1 MPSGSAISSSPPS
14 PRASDGEDVTDT
26 DWPKRYR
33 RLAEQLVRGAPSARP
48 LLAGFNIFVDALYPM
63 VPGRI
68 MRLEAESGRTAEPSD
83 LGPSLAAEILSRV
96 RDGRGGALCVN
107 WPDGETW
114 ITRPLGEPASLQL
127 GGTGPQA
134 AWALATL
141 GAPALIALTDR
152 SDEQLSVLH
161 PGISVCTEDGAL
173 VSPAAVSA
181 RTPPRKPRN
190 IILEFTEGTAWPNGR
205 VRRSTRIMLRF
216 LDSGIERDDLFATA
230 ARRMAPDA
238 SALLVAGLDSLPE
251 GDGGS
256 VAWLQDLAAD
266 LKARRLRTSHFEL
279 AEFPRRGAMEDLAR
293 AFGRTVHSIG
303 MSLSEARM
311 LAGAGDPPAVAA
323 RAIAERFFYACVFIH
338 ADNWALAVHRGP
350 PGAKVG
356 ALMAGNLLAS
366 ARASLGR
373 PSVDLAIPAD
383 AAFAGDIP
391 PSGPLGDGWQADCV
405 PSPYLARPKA
415 TVGLGDTFVAGLM
428 LDAGLPQ
435 AAD

>member
-1 MPSGSAISSSPPS
+1 MDMTEP
-14 PRASDGEDVTDT
+14 

-33 RLAEQLVRGAPSARP
+33 ELAGRLVRDAPGARP

-68 MRLEAESGRTAEPSD
+68 GRLEAEARRIATPSD
-83 LGPSLAAEILSRV
+83 PGPSLAAEVLSRV

-107 WPDGETW
+107 WPAGERW
-114 ITRPLGEPASLQL
+114 ITDLLGAPASLQL

-141 GAPALIALTDR
+141 GAPAIVALTDR
-152 SDEQLSVLH
+152 NDEQLSVLH
-161 PGISVCTEDGAL
+161 PGISVCASDGAL
-173 VSPAAVSA
+173 VPPAAVPA

-190 IILEFTEGTAWPNGR
+190 VILEFTEGTAWPNGR

-216 LDSGIERDDLFATA
+216 LDSGIERDTLFAAT

-238 SALLVAGLDSLPE
+238 SALLVAGLDSLAE
-251 GDGGS
+251 DDDES
-256 VAWLQDLAAD
+256 VAWLKALAAD
-266 LKARRLRTSHFEL
+266 LNARRLPTAHCEL
-279 AEFPRRGAMEDLAR
+279 AEFPRRGAMEDIAR
-293 AFGRTVHSIG
+293 AFGGLARSIG
-303 MSLSEARM
+303 MSLSEARI
-311 LAGAGDPPAVAA
+311 LAGGGDPPALAA
-323 RAIAERFFYACVFIH
+323 RAIAQRFGYPCVFIH
-338 ADNWALAVHRGP
+338 ADDWALAVHRGP
-350 PGAKVG
+350 PGAKIG

-373 PSVDLAIPAD
+373 PSADLAVPAD

-428 LDAGLPQ
+428 LAVGLETVPQ
-435 AAD
+435 P

>member
-1 MPSGSAISSSPPS
+1 M
-14 PRASDGEDVTDT
+14 DVTDP

-33 RLAEQLVRGAPSARP
+33 TLAERLVRDAPIARP

-63 VPGRI
+63 VSDRI
-68 MRLEAESGRTAEPSD
+68 TRLEAEARRITEPPD
-83 LGPSLAAEILSRV
+83 LGPSLATEVLARV

-107 WPDGETW
+107 WPAGETW
-114 ITRPLGEPASLQL
+114 ITRLFGDPASLQL

-141 GAPALIALTDR
+141 GAPAVIALTDR

-161 PGISVCTEDGAL
+161 PGISVSAEDGAL
-173 VSPAAVSA
+173 ASPAAISI

-190 IILEFTEGTAWPNGR
+190 VILEFTEGTVWPNGR

-216 LDSGIERDDLFATA
+216 LDSGIERDAFFAVA

-251 GDGGS
+251 DDTGS
-256 VAWLQDLAAD
+256 IAWLKALAGDLNT
-266 LKARRLRTSHFEL
+266 RRLPTSHFEL

-293 AFGRTVHSIG
+293 AFGGMIRSVG

-311 LAGAGDPPAVAA
+311 LIGAGDAPARAA
-323 RAIAERFFYACVFIH
+323 RAIAERFGYACVFIH
-338 ADNWALAVHRGP
+338 ADDWALAVHRDP

-366 ARASLGR
+366 ARAALGR
-373 PSVDLAIPAD
+373 PSADLAVPAD
-383 AAFAGDIP
+383 AAFAADVP
-391 PSGPLGDGWQADCV
+391 LSGSLGDGWQADCV

-428 LDAGLPQ
+428 LAAGLDGEPGIGPG
-435 AAD
+435 